1 MKGTCQLPATE
12 HSCYL
17 YHSHKVSPL
26 KVVQIYGVTVFN
38 HGLSNREI
46 QLLPEAH
53 LLAIAH
59 IGSAKTHSRE
69 ISFLREKTAI

>member
-1 MKGTCQLPATE
+1 M
-12 HSCYL
+12 
-17 YHSHKVSPL
+17 
-26 KVVQIYGVTVFN
+26 VQISGVTVFN